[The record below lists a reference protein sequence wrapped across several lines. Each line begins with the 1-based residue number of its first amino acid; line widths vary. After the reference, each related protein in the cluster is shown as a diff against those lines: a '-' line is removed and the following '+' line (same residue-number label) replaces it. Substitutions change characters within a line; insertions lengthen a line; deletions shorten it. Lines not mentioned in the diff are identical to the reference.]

1 VLLELVVCG
10 CSQLVQG
17 LARRVLL
24 ALLLSPAESWCSAGT
39 MKTSLLLLHVSDHA
53 LLLLLRGVV
62 VLSSDCGEG
71 VLVQGPERKVSK
83 RCFNGGWDSRW
94 LPCCSCYCCSQC
106 CHLLHGRN
114 RKPRWGSW

>member
-24 ALLLSPAESWCSAGT
+24 ALLLLPTESWCSAGM
-39 MKTSLLLLHVSDHA
+39 MKTLLLPLHVSDHA
-53 LLLLLRGVV
+53 LLLLLRGAV

-71 VLVQGPERKVSK
+71 VLVQGSARRVSK
-83 RCFNGGWDSRW
+83 RCFNGGWDS
-94 LPCCSCYCCSQC
+94 P
-106 CHLLHGRN
+106 
-114 RKPRWGSW
+114 